1 MSKGSPIITD
11 GEGLGN
17 TARVPGHSLR
27 QIPLFL
33 PIPHQGTRVPSK
45 SALFTPFC
53 KLSWGM
59 HRLWEQVWHLPP
71 PLDQSLIVTS
81 QSKRGARLPAR
92 LAGFEFHLCL
102 FPALSPGGMHPLSE
116 PQPLHLLNG
125 RVLHPTSECGCRNSL
140 NNICKTHGT
149 VLAQRVSWAPIH
161 KIPFA
166 GWQIKPNTV

>member
-59 HRLWEQVWHLPP
+59 HRAVGTSLTPAPAIGPELDCHL
-71 PLDQSLIVTS
+71 
-81 QSKRGARLPAR
+81 
-92 LAGFEFHLCL
+92 
-102 FPALSPGGMHPLSE
+102 
-116 PQPLHLLNG
+116 
-125 RVLHPTSECGCRNSL
+125 
-140 NNICKTHGT
+140 T
-149 VLAQRVSWAPIH
+149 VKEGS
-161 KIPFA
+161 
-166 GWQIKPNTV
+166 